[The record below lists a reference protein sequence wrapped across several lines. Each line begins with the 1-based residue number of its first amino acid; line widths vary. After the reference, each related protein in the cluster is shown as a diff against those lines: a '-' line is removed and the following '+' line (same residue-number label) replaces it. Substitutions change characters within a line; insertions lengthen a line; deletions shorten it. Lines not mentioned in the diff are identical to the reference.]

1 MSSPFHLRVD
11 AEAVEAAMQNYV
23 THPEEGAGELLRFA
37 QLHHVLPLWTDWI
50 GCIALRPTGQ
60 VVFFAWDDPEKV
72 EPVGAGGDHDRRM
85 VHAARPE
92 GSRRFPAIAAL
103 APVRA
108 PPARAGASCG
118 GSANRATAPAETF

>member
-11 AEAVEAAMQNYV
+11 AQAVEAAMQNYV

-37 QLHHVLPLWTDWI
+37 QLHHVLPLWIDWM

-72 EPVGAGGDHDRRM
+72 EPVGAGETTIGAWSTRLGLK
-85 VHAARPE
+85 A
-92 GSRRFPAIAAL
+92 
-103 APVRA
+103 
-108 PPARAGASCG
+108 AGAFPPW
-118 GSANRATAPAETF
+118 PASPLS